1 DAQVERRSQW
11 IRQQMRNLGG
21 TSFLERL

>member
-1 DAQVERRSQW
+1 RVEQRSQW

-21 TSFLERL
+21 AGYLEHL